1 MESIAVERAE
11 MPKGANKVLDR
22 RTVEHDNSNLLK
34 FLKGDILVLDVGC
47 GSGSITAG
55 IAAHLAPEGM
65 VTGIDVSEHL
75 IAQAKQQY
83 AAVDNLQFL
92 VADINSFK
100 EDEKFDLITSAR
112 VLQWVLNPT
121 EVIGKMRQLLNK
133 GGYLS
138 ILDYNHTKIEWVP
151 QPPAS
156 ILLFYN
162 AFLQWRKD
170 AGFDNEIADN
180 LTNIFRQSGFENAS
194 VEDQSE
200 ITTRDD
206 EHFESKASIWTVV
219 AETRGH
225 QLVRDSY
232 ITEKERLAAI
242 EEYDEWVKT
251 DAQLMKMYLLAV
263 EAKLE

>member
-1 MESIAVERAE
+1 
-11 MPKGANKVLDR
+11 MPQGANKVLDR

-34 FLKGDILVLDVGC
+34 HLKGDIKVLDVGC

-55 IAAHLAPEGM
+55 IAAHLAPIGM
-65 VTGIDVSEHL
+65 VKGIDVSEHL
-75 IAQAKQQY
+75 IAQAKHQY
-83 AAVDNLQFL
+83 ASFDNLQFS
-92 VADINSFK
+92 VADISDFAEN
-100 EDEKFDLITSAR
+100 EKFDLITSAR
-112 VLQWVLNPT
+112 VLQWLPNPSA
-121 EVIGKMRQLLNK
+121 VVGKMKQLLNK
-133 GGYLS
+133 DGYLS

-151 QPPAS
+151 QPPAAMR
-156 ILLFYN
+156 LFYN

-180 LTNIFRQSGFENAS
+180 LKTIFRQSGFENIS

-206 EHFESKASIWTVV
+206 EHFESKVNIWTVV

-225 QLVRDSY
+225 QLVKDNY
-232 ITEKERLAAI
+232 ITEAERVAAI
-242 EEYDEWVKT
+242 EEYNDWTKEKG
-251 DAQLMKMYLLAV
+251 QMMKMYLLAV